1 DTWRCWWLKRRR
13 PARSATDTA
22 GSIPGWSRPRPCAA
36 STRPP
41 GTSTRRRPRP
51 RAEHSRPCPKA
62 GTLTETDPMPWTGW
76 VSEQTSDNADPHG
89 AQPPR
94 DRDPDG
100 EAIQVALGHA
110 RGARGGGDTATEHV
124 GQTTAATLVQQDEHD
139 GAQAEDGQQ
148 DLKDELQQR
157 QIHVD
162 EHLPLRR
169 ADRSSIRHGP
179 GP

>member
-1 DTWRCWWLKRRR
+1 
-13 PARSATDTA
+13 
-22 GSIPGWSRPRPCAA
+22 G
-36 STRPP
+36 
-41 GTSTRRRPRP
+41 
-51 RAEHSRPCPKA
+51 H
-62 GTLTETDPMPWTGW
+62 LTVTGPLSWMGW
-76 VSEQTSDNADPHG
+76 VSEHLLDEAEPHG

-124 GQTTAATLVQQDEHD
+124 GQTTAATLVQQDEHA
-139 GAQAEDGQQ
+139 GEQAEDGQQ
-148 DLKDELQQR
+148 DLKDELQRR
-157 QIHVD
+157 QIEVD

-179 GP
+179 GPLRTRPAWDGLRRARPEPDPPARRSACARPADLLPFVPHSTSISP